1 MIPQHYSKSIFIVI
15 GLLTAFAFYLQYSI
29 GESTK
34 NLKKTEIQKVENYA
48 KRISNY
54 IKDNSQNLS
63 LSLKEDTQT
72 INKLNSMLSV
82 FQTNNFTNL
91 FVLQKSNKDKFR
103 FILDGST
110 SEPIEYG
117 AIFFPKS
124 REFISV
130 YNTQEAKIIE
140 QQGIVEKVWLSLL
153 YPIVRD
159 GQTEAL
165 LVIDLSEEYGK
176 HIKDFN
182 SPLMDTVWMMQLLA
196 LVSIIFLGYTAYNTS
211 KLRKRLLVDQL
222 TTANTRQYL
231 REFFESNSVPQFDFI
246 LLDIDLLRQI
256 NNKHGRDAADILLKE
271 FVQFLKE
278 ITPDGAEII
287 RNSGAEFLIIIP
299 KIGIVLDELA
309 KALFDTIPEKKYSLN
324 NDIVSLTISMS
335 AIDTPKNTNSY
346 YDIQRIL
353 DEKMLEIKNTGRDR
367 LIVINDISEMELK
380 YQNVDFVKQA
390 IDSKRL
396 MCLYQ
401 PICNTKSKE
410 IVKHEALVRIIDDSS
425 SHEIISPNLFMES
438 IRETTHYLKL
448 SKWVI
453 EEVFSVLQNN
463 PKAEIS
469 INMDLVDLYNEE
481 MMKLIEKELYDNRH
495 LANRLTFEILE
506 HHEITDYAR
515 VGRIFKQLK
524 SYGSKIAIDDFGSGY
539 SNYAY
544 LIKLDIDILK
554 IDASL
559 IRELEGQNPKA
570 ISVVKSINNLG
581 LAHGIGV
588 IAEFVSSQEI
598 HDILVEI
605 GVEFSQGYYLGRP
618 DAWSLDM
625 KSQTQNMQ

>member
-1 MIPQHYSKSIFIVI
+1 MISRHYSKYIFIVI

-29 GESTK
+29 EKNTK
-34 NLKKTEIQKVENYA
+34 NLKKTEIQKAMNYA

-54 IKDNSQNLS
+54 IKNNSQNLT

-82 FQTNNFTNL
+82 FQTNDFINL
-91 FVLQKSNKDKFR
+91 FVLQKNNKDKFR
-103 FILDGST
+103 FILDSST
-110 SEPIEYG
+110 SEPMEYG

-140 QQGIVEKVWLSLL
+140 QQGVVEKVWLSLL

-176 HIKDFN
+176 QIKDFN
-182 SPLMDTVWMMQLLA
+182 SPLMDTVWMMQIFA
-196 LVSIIFLGYTAYNTS
+196 LISIIFLGYTAYNAS

-231 REFFESNSVPQFDFI
+231 REFFESNSVSQFDFI
-246 LLDIDLLRQI
+246 LLDIDLLRKI
-256 NNKHGRDAADILLKE
+256 NNKHGRDATNILLKE

-278 ITPDGAEII
+278 ITPDDAEII

-309 KALFDTIPEKKYSLN
+309 KALFDTIPKKKYLLN
-324 NDIVSLTISMS
+324 NDIVSFTISMS

-353 DEKMLEIKNTGRDR
+353 DEKMLEIKNTGRGR

-410 IVKHEALVRIIDDSS
+410 IVKHEALVRIMDDSI

-463 PKAEIS
+463 PEAEIS

-481 MMKLIEKELYDNRH
+481 MMKLIEEELYDNRH

-570 ISVVKSINNLG
+570 ISVVKSINKLG
-581 LAHGIGV
+581 LAHGIDV

-598 HDILVEI
+598 YDILVEI

-618 DAWSLDM
+618 DAWSLDREN
-625 KSQTQNMQ
+625 QTQNIQ